1 MKKNKP
7 EPQHTDGT
15 HQSRAK
21 LLLDLYWTFF
31 KIGSITFGGGLAMLP
46 ILERELSEKR
56 HWTTNEE
63 LLDYYAIGQSTP
75 GVIAVNVS
83 TFIGYKRAGIIG
95 GIVGTAGIVTPSI
108 IVITL
113 IAQFIS
119 NFEEI
124 VWVQKA
130 MRGINVAVAALL
142 TYAVF
147 GFAKKTVKN
156 WWSAVFYVGA
166 FSAIFFF
173 NVNSLIVIASAAA
186 GGIIIGLCTG
196 KIGKK
201 STKPEKAPAAETA
214 SEINP
219 SETKAMKKAKTVEKT
234 ETSSSTEATGGEK

>member
-1 MKKNKP
+1 MEKYKKNK
-7 EPQHTDGT
+7 
-15 HQSRAK
+15 AK
-21 LLLDLYWTFF
+21 ELLDLYWTFF

-95 GIVGTAGIVTPSI
+95 GIIGTAGIVTPSI
-108 IVITL
+108 IVITF
-113 IAQFIS
+113 IARFIS
-119 NFEEI
+119 NFEDI

-130 MRGINVAVAALL
+130 MKGINVAVAALL

-147 GFAKKTVKN
+147 GFVRKTVRN
-156 WWSAVFYVGA
+156 WWSAIFYVAA

-173 NVNSLIVIASAAA
+173 NVNSLLVIASAAL

-201 STKPEKAPAAETA
+201 ANAHGIAQEHEVPADKSEQPVSKTDA
-214 SEINP
+214 SD
-219 SETKAMKKAKTVEKT
+219 AAKND
-234 ETSSSTEATGGEK
+234 GGDE

>member
-119 NFEEI
+119 TVDDFPLAK
-124 VWVQKA
+124 KA
-130 MRGINVAVAALL
+130 LSGINVAVAALL
-142 TYAVF
+142 TSVVYNF
-147 GFAKKTVKN
+147 SKKTVKKI
-156 WWSAVFYVGA
+156 SG
-166 FSAIFFF
+166 
-173 NVNSLIVIASAAA
+173 IVILALSFILIYFLNVPTYW
-186 GGIIIGLCTG
+186 III
-196 KIGKK
+196 
-201 STKPEKAPAAETA
+201 
-214 SEINP
+214 
-219 SETKAMKKAKTVEKT
+219 
-234 ETSSSTEATGGEK
+234 